1 MKKILAIL
9 RVSTEEQEI
18 ESQKVELGT
27 FIKSKLYAED
37 ELEYNIIEY
46 DKRMNFYPTFVL

>member
-27 FIKSKLYAED
+27 FIKSKGYAED
-37 ELEYNIIEY
+37 E
-46 DKRMNFYPTFVL
+46 VLSNVCHVIYKVLSSI